1 MNSYTLSLAA
11 EADLREICFYSL
23 KQFGSAQAE
32 AYTEALANAL
42 SLLAENRKMG
52 RSFEKVR
59 PGLRRHEHSRHSI
72 YYRIEANGILILRIL
87 GVDQDPARHL

>member
-11 EADLREICFYSL
+11 EADLREIYFYSL
-23 KQFGSAQAE
+23 EQFGFAKAE
-32 AYTEALANAL
+32 AYTEGLANAL